1 MINYI
6 NLIKYLLMKYINH
19 GKKNLKAKDKFAKNK
34 TKLLLMK

>member
-19 GKKNLKAKDKFAKNK
+19 GKKNLKQKINLQN
-34 TKLLLMK
+34 TKRSYY

>member
-6 NLIKYLLMKYINH
+6 NLIKYLLMKYKSW
-19 GKKNLKAKDKFAKNK
+19 KKNLKAKDKFAKNK